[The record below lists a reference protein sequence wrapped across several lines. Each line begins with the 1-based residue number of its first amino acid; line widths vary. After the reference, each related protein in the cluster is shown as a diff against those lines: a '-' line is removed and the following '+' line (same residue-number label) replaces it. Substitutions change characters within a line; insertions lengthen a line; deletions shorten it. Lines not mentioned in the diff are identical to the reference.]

1 LKKLK
6 EEVTR
11 LKEKNDKMADDLLG
25 LRHSYADLNR
35 EYEEKTK
42 AYEGLIHKQRAERDY
57 THRIKQDLSAANK
70 ELTMRVQERNTA
82 LLAERQWKNLYE
94 DIKRDKQEVMKRLQ
108 DLQIQVNV
116 MEQQVEETIVT
127 CEERVNKERMLLLEL
142 EERHQ
147 AAMTR
152 ARDYMV
158 EQEKDVAHWQRNFS
172 QLAALANGA
181 IEDVPRMLREADAVT
196 FRDPPR
202 EVQIFLDHCRWLV
215 EQMKILIARVRD

>member
-1 LKKLK
+1 
-6 EEVTR
+6 
-11 LKEKNDKMADDLLG
+11 LKEKNVKMAYDLLG

-35 EYEEKTK
+35 EYEENTK

-57 THRIKQDLSAANK
+57 THRIKQDLSTANK

-116 MEQQVEETIVT
+116 MEQQVEETIVIF
-127 CEERVNKERMLLLEL
+127 EERVNKEHMLLLES

-147 AAMTR
+147 ATMTR
-152 ARDYMV
+152 ARDYMA
-158 EQEKDVAHWQRNFS
+158 EQEKDVTYWQRNFS

-181 IEDVPRMLREADAVT
+181 IEDVPRREADAVT

-202 EVQIFLDHCRWLV
+202 EVQIFLDHCKWLV

>member
-1 LKKLK
+1 
-6 EEVTR
+6 
-11 LKEKNDKMADDLLG
+11 MADDLLG
-25 LRHSYADLNR
+25 LQHSYADLNR
-35 EYEEKTK
+35 EYKEKTK
-42 AYEGLIHKQRAERDY
+42 AYEGLIQKQRAERNY

-82 LLAERQWKNLYE
+82 LLAESQWKNLYE

-108 DLQIQVNV
+108 DFQIQVNI
-116 MEQQVEETIVT
+116 MEHQVEETMVI

-147 AAMTR
+147 ATMTR
-152 ARDYMV
+152 VRDYMV
-158 EQEKDVAHWQRNFS
+158 EQEKDVVHWQRNFS

-181 IEDVPRMLREADAVT
+181 IEDVPRMLREADAMT

-202 EVQIFLDHCRWLV
+202 EVQIFLNHCKWLV
-215 EQMKILIARVRD
+215 EQMKILIARVRN

>member
-1 LKKLK
+1 MKKLK

-42 AYEGLIHKQRAERDY
+42 ACEGLIHKQRAERDY
-57 THRIKQDLSAANK
+57 THRIKQDLSGVNK

-82 LLAERQWKNLYE
+82 LLVECQWKNLYE
-94 DIKRDKQEVMKRLQ
+94 DIKKDKQEIVKRLQ

-116 MEQQVEETIVT
+116 MEYQVEETMVI
-127 CEERVNKERMLLLEL
+127 CEERVNKERMLVLKL

-147 AAMTR
+147 DEMTR

-158 EQEKDVAHWQRNFS
+158 EQEKDVVH
-172 QLAALANGA
+172 
-181 IEDVPRMLREADAVT
+181 
-196 FRDPPR
+196 
-202 EVQIFLDHCRWLV
+202 
-215 EQMKILIARVRD
+215 

>member
-1 LKKLK
+1 
-6 EEVTR
+6 
-11 LKEKNDKMADDLLG
+11 MADDLLG

-42 AYEGLIHKQRAERDY
+42 AYKGLIHKQRAERDY

-94 DIKRDKQEVMKRLQ
+94 DIKRDKQEVIKRLQ

-116 MEQQVEETIVT
+116 MEQQVEETIVK
-127 CEERVNKERMLLLEL
+127 CKERVNKERMLLLEL

-158 EQEKDVAHWQRNFS
+158 
-172 QLAALANGA
+172 
-181 IEDVPRMLREADAVT
+181 
-196 FRDPPR
+196 
-202 EVQIFLDHCRWLV
+202 
-215 EQMKILIARVRD
+215 

>member
-1 LKKLK
+1 
-6 EEVTR
+6 
-11 LKEKNDKMADDLLG
+11 LKEKNVKMADDLLG
-25 LRHSYADLNR
+25 LQHSYADLNR
-35 EYEEKTK
+35 EYKEKTK
-42 AYEGLIHKQRAERDY
+42 AYEGLIQKQRAERNY

-82 LLAERQWKNLYE
+82 LLAESQWKNLYE

-108 DLQIQVNV
+108 DFQIQVNI
-116 MEQQVEETIVT
+116 MEHQVEETMVI

-147 AAMTR
+147 ATMTR
-152 ARDYMV
+152 VRDYMV
-158 EQEKDVAHWQRNFS
+158 EQEKDVVHWQRNFS

-181 IEDVPRMLREADAVT
+181 IEDVPRMLREADAMT

-202 EVQIFLDHCRWLV
+202 EVQIFLNHCKWLV
-215 EQMKILIARVRD
+215 EQMKILIARVRN